1 MKNMFKMIKDAASM
15 QRNVKKIQAQLREQT
30 VDFSA
35 GGGRGDACGQ
45 VTVTARGDGSVA
57 AIKIAP
63 AAMDPSRPA
72 VLEKMLLTAVEG
84 ALDAARKRSAV
95 EMRRLMSE
103 MGMPDLPGM

>member
-1 MKNMFKMIKDAASM
+1 MKNMFKMLKDAASM
-15 QRNVKKIQAQLREQT
+15 QRNVKKIQAQLRQQT

-35 GGGRGDACGQ
+35 GGGQ
-45 VTVTARGDGSVA
+45 VTATARGDGSVA

-63 AAMDPSRPA
+63 EVMDPSRPA
-72 VLEKMLLTAVEG
+72 ALEKMVLTAVEG
-84 ALDAARKRSAV
+84 ALDAARKQSAS